1 LKGEER
7 GRERSEVA
15 VDKIRSD
22 VKQEDMAVED
32 SKGALPLHRGG
43 RVEENTT
50 QHNTKQSTQ
59 SKQIKRGEH
68 VVVIKFAGRS
78 TSFFL
83 TTYLT
88 C

>member
-7 GRERSEVA
+7 GRERSEGA

-22 VKQEDMAVED
+22 VKHEDMADED

-43 RVEENTT
+43 RVEGNTT

-59 SKQIKRGEH
+59 SKQSKRGKH
-68 VVVIKFAGRS
+68 VEVTKFAGRL
-78 TSFFL
+78 TSFFI